1 MKKSC
6 PPGMLC
12 LENYVFTFFFIFICV
27 ILIFMYIKINN
38 NTNNRNTTNYSN
50 KMNGEIQNTFLKV
63 PENLITKP
71 MCNNNIYSN
80 VLLDPHTPPVKND
93 TMFNNSNNLNNIK
106 LMPVNVATQSVNT
119 QYRQVGIL
127 TRVNEDDTILPLMGR
142 PVIANRD
149 KWNYYTMN
157 DKNNMIKLPIIFR
170 NKSCTNQQG
179 CDSLYDGDTVY
190 IQGYKD
196 LFRVTL
202 YDNNSLE
209 YIPYL

>member
-1 MKKSC
+1 
-6 PPGMLC
+6 
-12 LENYVFTFFFIFICV
+12 
-27 ILIFMYIKINN
+27 
-38 NTNNRNTTNYSN
+38 
-50 KMNGEIQNTFLKV
+50 
-63 PENLITKP
+63 
-71 MCNNNIYSN
+71 MCNKNIYSD

-93 TMFNNSNNLNNIK
+93 TIFNNLNNLK
-106 LMPVNVATQSVNT
+106 LMPINVATQSVNT

-142 PVIANRD
+142 PLIANRD

-170 NKSCTNQQG
+170 NKSCTSQQG